1 MSAAGPCLFL
11 AALLAAACTQGPPP
25 PAALDTANESC
36 RFCRMA
42 VSERRFAAQ
51 IVEPGEEPLFFDD
64 LGCLRDYLAGGA
76 PTGEGAVAYVAVDAS
91 GAWRRA
97 DEAVY
102 SLVAAAA
109 TPMDSH
115 LLAHAS
121 AAARDADPA
130 ALGAQALALSDLFG
144 AAGPPRGSG
153 R

>member
-1 MSAAGPCLFL
+1 MSPARTS
-11 AALLAAACTQGPPP
+11 LLAAALAAACAQGPPP
-25 PAALDTANESC
+25 PAALDTAHESC
-36 RFCRMA
+36 RHCRMA

-51 IVEPGEEPLFFDD
+51 IVAPGEEPLFFDD
-64 LGCLRDYLAGGA
+64 LGCLRGYLAGGGA
-76 PTGEGAVAYVAVDAS
+76 TGEGALAYVAVDAS

-102 SLVAAAA
+102 SLAEAVA

-130 ALGAQALALSDLFG
+130 ARGARALAVAEVFG
-144 AAGPPRGSG
+144 AAGPPLGIHR
-153 R
+153 